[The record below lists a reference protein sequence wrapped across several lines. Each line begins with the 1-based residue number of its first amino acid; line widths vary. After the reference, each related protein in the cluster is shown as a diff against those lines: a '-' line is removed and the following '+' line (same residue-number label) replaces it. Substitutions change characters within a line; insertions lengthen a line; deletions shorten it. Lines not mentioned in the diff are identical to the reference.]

1 MPTAAF
7 SCGTTTGSGIAS
19 PAWAPREKRLDDR
32 REVGAGV
39 GEQPVDAARLEQRQ
53 VGFGDGPDVLL
64 GRHGEGPDGLDAPA
78 SIAGDAAAAQT
89 PARARTAA
97 RHRVQVDKACWF
109 VIFRR
114 CPGCPRA
121 RGSTGCSCAARAAS
135 GRAPSIKLLERFG
148 TARRAYEELPRL
160 MREAGGERW
169 RRCRRDEAEAELEA
183 LQALGA
189 QLIARTEPEYPARL
203 AEIAD
208 PPPLL
213 AVLGEPALLAAP
225 AVAIVGARNASA
237 HGRMLAKTLGQ
248 ELAEAGL
255 VVVSGLARGI
265 DTAAHEGALAAGGA
279 TVAVIASGIDV
290 AYPPDNA
297 ALMAQIAAS
306 GAVVSERPLGCG
318 AAGAPLSRAA
328 TASSPGLSLGVVVVE
343 AAPQSGS
350 LITARLAAE
359 QGREVMA
366 VPGSPLDPRHR
377 GTNQLL
383 RDGATLVESAA
394 DVRAA
399 LGPLG
404 SVPAPIR
411 RPRRRAPAAIRAAI
425 RCAPAP
431 APPPQPA
438 TCSAGC
444 RSGSASSRC
453 WLTN

>member
-1 MPTAAF
+1 MPRL
-7 SCGTTTGSGIAS
+7 SESEKIDWLQLCRSG
-19 PAWAPREKRLDDR
+19 
-32 REVGAGV
+32 GV
-39 GEQPVDAARLEQRQ
+39 GP
-53 VGFGDGPDVLL
+53 
-64 GRHGEGPDGLDAPA
+64 
-78 SIAGDAAAAQT
+78 
-89 PARARTAA
+89 RTFA
-97 RHRVQVDKACWF
+97 
-109 VIFRR
+109 
-114 CPGCPRA
+114 
-121 RGSTGCSCAARAAS
+121 
-135 GRAPSIKLLERFG
+135 KLLERFG

-169 RRCRRDEAEAELEA
+169 QRCRRDAAEAELEA

-189 QLIARTEPEYPARL
+189 HLIARVEPEYPAGL

-265 DTAAHEGALAAGGA
+265 DTAAHEGALAAPAGA

-290 AYPPDNA
+290 AYPPDNEQ
-297 ALMAQIAAS
+297 LMAQIAAS
-306 GAVVSERPLGCG
+306 GAVVSERPPG
-318 AAGAPLSRAA
+318 AVPQARHFPRRNRIIA
-328 TASSPGLSLGVVVVE
+328 GLSLGVVVVE

-394 DVRAA
+394 DIRAA
-399 LGPLG
+399 LGGALKPM
-404 SVPAPIR
+404 PAPIR
-411 RPRRRAPAAIRAAI
+411 RPRRREPRPTPPSAP
-425 RCAPAP
+425 PP
-431 APPPQPA
+431 APPPAGDLLGRLQERLGVEPLLVDELIRQCHA
-438 TCSAGC
+438 TSSEVQQALLELELEG
-444 RSGSASSRC
+444 RIERHPGNRVSLASFRPGHI
-453 WLTN
+453 

>member
-1 MPTAAF
+1 MARLSETEKIDWLQL
-7 SCGTTTGSGIAS
+7 CRSG
-19 PAWAPREKRLDDR
+19 
-32 REVGAGV
+32 GV
-39 GEQPVDAARLEQRQ
+39 GP
-53 VGFGDGPDVLL
+53 
-64 GRHGEGPDGLDAPA
+64 
-78 SIAGDAAAAQT
+78 
-89 PARARTAA
+89 RTF
-97 RHRVQVDKACWF
+97 H
-109 VIFRR
+109 
-114 CPGCPRA
+114 
-121 RGSTGCSCAARAAS
+121 
-135 GRAPSIKLLERFG
+135 KLLERFG

-169 RRCRRDEAEAELEA
+169 QRCRRDEAEAELEA
-183 LQALGA
+183 LQSLGA
-189 QLIARTEPEYPARL
+189 QLIARVEPEYPVRL

-248 ELAEAGL
+248 ELVEAGL

-265 DTAAHEGALAAGGA
+265 DTAAHEGALAASGGA

-290 AYPPDNA
+290 AYPPDNQE
-297 ALMAQIAAS
+297 LMAQIAAS
-306 GAVVSERPLGCG
+306 GAVVSERPPG
-318 AAGAPLSRAA
+318 AVPQARHFPRRNRIIAGLC
-328 TASSPGLSLGVVVVE
+328 LGVVVVE

-394 DVRAA
+394 DIRAA
-399 LGPLG
+399 LSGTLNMAA
-404 SVPAPIR
+404 VPIA
-411 RPRRRAPAAIRAAI
+411 RPRPREAPPSGPHPK
-425 RCAPAP
+425 PAS
-431 APPPQPA
+431 APPPPA
-438 TCSAGC
+438 GDLLGRLQERLGVEPLLVDELIRQCHATSAEVQQALLELELEG
-444 RSGSASSRC
+444 RIERHPGNRVSLASI
-453 WLTN
+453 